1 MSTPNPPSPSTNGY
15 FRVLPP
21 ATVTYMHNVL
31 ATFVNAIPEGCYPFC
46 ESTKYPKI
54 TAVMIAKTPRPW
66 LMDFVEE
73 RLGQLANYE
82 YREWINGQQPFI
94 TFGELQLWRLK
105 LYVQYIWFWNLPDDE
120 DLAMI
125 FNLTKRRAGS
135 LANDFIARFR
145 KTAIYPVALQ
155 RLYDLIISTKPVRTK
170 IRNVKD
176 TAIGDIYKMPS
187 ARLVNTAQYLVEDLA
202 ILVPA
207 KRMAIPYLWD
217 KDQYWMWVDEVM
229 VDVMKTNQAVKNALF
244 TMYPIPL

>member
-1 MSTPNPPSPSTNGY
+1 MN
-15 FRVLPP
+15 
-21 ATVTYMHNVL
+21 NVL

-46 ESTKYPKI
+46 ESTKHSKI
-54 TAVMIAKTPRPW
+54 TPALIAKTPKPW

-94 TFGELQLWRLK
+94 TFRELQLWRLK

-135 LANDFIARFR
+135 LANDFTARFR

-155 RLYDLIISTKPVRTK
+155 RLYDLIISTKPVMSK
-170 IRNVKD
+170 VRNAKD
-176 TAIGDIYKMPS
+176 SAMGSVYKMPS
-187 ARLVNTAQYLVEDLA
+187 ARLVNTAQFLVEDLA

-217 KDQYWMWVDEVM
+217 KEQYWMWVDEVM
-229 VDVMKTNQAVKNALF
+229 IDIMKTHIAVKNELF
-244 TMYPIPL
+244 KMYPIPS